1 MAREVVDESTFLAI
15 ERQFHDRYAD
25 IVDWD
30 EPIGDSLG
38 YQYCEEAEEKVRQLL
53 ANVGNLQVLEI
64 GSGHG
69 NSALILAKCGAIVT
83 SIDIS
88 PKLIEGCKHRS
99 AVHNLSVD
107 FRVMNACKL
116 EFPDESFDIVTA
128 VRTVHHLPDVD
139 AFYHEAKRV
148 LKPKGAL
155 VLLEPQKYNP
165 FVELGRRFIKRGPEW
180 RTATEHPFV
189 PRDLALLRREFAT
202 SEKWEYGFLVS
213 ACQVFNLLGWKR
225 AFTLSVAITRPL
237 DRMLQSVP
245 VFRPLYWQV
254 VVHAVKASGS
264 HDGGSGVPTY
274 N

>member
-38 YQYCEEAEEKVRQLL
+38 YEYCEEAEEKVRQLL

-128 VRTVHHLPDVD
+128 VRPCIISLMWTPFTMKPN
-139 AFYHEAKRV
+139 AFSSQR
-148 LKPKGAL
+148 AL
-155 VLLEPQKYNP
+155 
-165 FVELGRRFIKRGPEW
+165 W
-180 RTATEHPFV
+180 
-189 PRDLALLRREFAT
+189 
-202 SEKWEYGFLVS
+202 
-213 ACQVFNLLGWKR
+213 CC
-225 AFTLSVAITRPL
+225 LSRKNITHSL
-237 DRMLQSVP
+237 
-245 VFRPLYWQV
+245 
-254 VVHAVKASGS
+254 
-264 HDGGSGVPTY
+264 